1 MCICLFF
8 PSFSDSLVDS
18 WIHSLSHLPIHSCIH
33 SVSHL
38 LHCPYIHNHSHHS
51 HHYSCTLG
59 TRWSPGGHQVVTRWS
74 PGGHQVVTRQFSP
87 CLAARFWTRAWHSA
101 YLQWPW
107 QSTTWHVKIVANRGG
122 ACEKN
127 SGHFSV
133 SVFCGLQCISVVYSS
148 WRVIEA
154 ERCDWKWT
162 WALIIF
168 LLWKC
173 R

>member
-1 MCICLFF
+1 MNVYDMCICLFF

-74 PGGHQVVTRQFSP
+74 PGGHQAVLAMSRSQVLNSSLALCISP
-87 CLAARFWTRAWHSA
+87 
-101 YLQWPW
+101 
-107 QSTTWHVKIVANRGG
+107 VAMTVDNL
-122 ACEKN
+122 ACENCGK
-127 SGHFSV
+127 SWGSLREEFWPFFLCQCFVV
-133 SVFCGLQCISVVYSS
+133 SNAFRWCTQVG
-148 WRVIEA
+148 E
-154 ERCDWKWT
+154 
-162 WALIIF
+162 
-168 LLWKC
+168 
-173 R
+173 

>member
-38 LHCPYIHNHSHHS
+38 LHCPYIHNHSHH
-51 HHYSCTLG
+51 YSCTLG

-74 PGGHQVVTRQFSP
+74 PGSSR
-87 CLAARFWTRAWHSA
+87 
-101 YLQWPW
+101 
-107 QSTTWHVKIVANRGG
+107 HVSQPGLELELGTLHIS
-122 ACEKN
+122 
-127 SGHFSV
+127 SGHDSRQPGMWKLWQIVGELARRILAIFSV